1 MVGIDAAVNGNQ
13 DFHKHPFSSV
23 GAYWLQ
29 LVLRNK
35 LETVI
40 AAPDSLIVTPS
51 VELISEKFFLF
62 LLRY

>member
-1 MVGIDAAVNGNQ
+1 MVGIDATVNGNQ
-13 DFHKHPFSSV
+13 DFHKHPSSSV